1 MPARL
6 KVYES
11 YCQLG
16 RNGCQLTLL
25 CRFVRF
31 HPTAKLVVPLMVI
44 FNWLTSNEMGIVR
57 WLCISTDDHVR
68 YVNCLMDGRK
78 LTGEVVRSARAATPC
93 VLVFVLVCIRMVP
106 LAVIK
111 ANVSRIKADEVG
123 SKTHTTETRDD
134 SSSGSAP
141 S

>member
-1 MPARL
+1 
-6 KVYES
+6 
-11 YCQLG
+11 
-16 RNGCQLTLL
+16 
-25 CRFVRF
+25 
-31 HPTAKLVVPLMVI
+31 
-44 FNWLTSNEMGIVR
+44 
-57 WLCISTDDHVR
+57 
-68 YVNCLMDGRK
+68 MDGRK